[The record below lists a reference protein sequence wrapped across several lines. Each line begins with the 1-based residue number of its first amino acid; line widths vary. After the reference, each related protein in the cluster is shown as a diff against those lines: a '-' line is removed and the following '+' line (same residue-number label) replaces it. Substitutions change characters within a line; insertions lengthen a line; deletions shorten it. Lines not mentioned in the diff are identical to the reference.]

1 LQKETYIIWIFSRI
15 ILPLFLENI
24 VEEVLIVFNGK
35 PKIVITDCDHP
46 SVEIERKV
54 LSEID
59 TEFILAQCNTEDEV
73 IEVAKDADGIIN
85 QYAPITR
92 RVIES
97 LKRCKVIARYGV
109 GVDNIDIKAATEH
122 KIIVANVPDYCVDE
136 VSTHTM
142 ALILACARGITLLN
156 SKIKEKRWNFTL
168 AKPLFRTQGK
178 TLGLFGLGRIGRMV
192 AQKASG
198 FGFKIIAYDPYV
210 PKVDGGIR
218 LVEFSQLLSDSDFV
232 SIHVPLTAETRH
244 SFGENEL
251 KKMKKTAYL
260 INTSRGPIINEKDL
274 YIALKEKWI
283 AGAALDVMEKEP
295 PDWNSSL
302 LQLDNLIITPHISF
316 YSEESYVELKK
327 KAAKAVLLVMKGELP
342 PALVNPQAVEK

>member
-1 LQKETYIIWIFSRI
+1 MS
-15 ILPLFLENI
+15 
-24 VEEVLIVFNGK
+24 NGK

-46 SVEIERKV
+46 SVEIEREV

-59 TEFILAQCNTEDEV
+59 PEFILAQCNTEDEV

-97 LKRCKVIARYGV
+97 LKRCKVIVRYGV
-109 GVDNIDIKAATEH
+109 GVDNIDVEAATEH
-122 KIIVANVPDYCVDE
+122 KIIVANVPDYCIDE
-136 VSTHTM
+136 VSTHAL
-142 ALILACARGITLLN
+142 ALILACARGITLLDR
-156 SKIKEKRWNFTL
+156 KRRAKRWDFTL

-198 FGFKIIAYDPYV
+198 FDFRIIAYDPYV
-210 PKVDGGIR
+210 SKVDGGIK
-218 LVEFSQLLSDSDFV
+218 LVEFSQLLPDSDFV

-260 INTSRGPIINEKDL
+260 INTSRGPIVDEKAL
-274 YIALKEKWI
+274 YQALKNRWI

-316 YSEESYVELKK
+316 YSEESYVELKTK
-327 KAAKAVLLVMKGELP
+327 VAQAVLSVLKGELP
-342 PALVNPQAVEK
+342 RPIVNPQVVKG

>member
-1 LQKETYIIWIFSRI
+1 MSNK
-15 ILPLFLENI
+15 
-24 VEEVLIVFNGK
+24 K

-46 SVEIERKV
+46 SMEIESSI

-59 TEFILAQCNTEDEV
+59 PEFILAQCNTEDEV

-109 GVDNIDIKAATEH
+109 GVDNIDVEAATEH
-122 KIIVANVPDYCVDE
+122 KIIVANVPDYCIDE
-136 VSTHTM
+136 VSTHAL
-142 ALILACARGITLLN
+142 ALILACARGITLLDR
-156 SKIKEKRWNFTL
+156 KIRDKKWDFTL

-178 TLGLFGLGRIGRMV
+178 TLGLFGLGRIARMV

-198 FGFKIIAYDPYV
+198 FGIKIIAYDPYV
-210 PKVDGGIR
+210 SKVNIGVK
-218 LVEFSQLLSDSDFV
+218 LVELSQLLSDSDFV

-251 KKMKKTAYL
+251 EVMKKTAYL
-260 INTSRGPIINEKDL
+260 INTSRGSIVDEKAL
-274 YIALKEKWI
+274 YQALKNRWI

-295 PDWNSSL
+295 PDWKDL
-302 LQLDNLIITPHISF
+302 LLKLDNIIITPHISF
-316 YSEESYVELKK
+316 YSEESYVELKTK
-327 KAAKAVLLVMKGELP
+327 VAESVHAVLKGELP
-342 PALVNPQAVEK
+342 RAMVNPQVVKR

>member
-1 LQKETYIIWIFSRI
+1 MSNQR
-15 ILPLFLENI
+15 PR
-24 VEEVLIVFNGK
+24 V
-35 PKIVITDCDHP
+35 VITDCDHP

-54 LSEID
+54 LNEIKP
-59 TEFILAQCNTEDEV
+59 ELVLAYCNTEDEV
-73 IEVAKDADGIIN
+73 IEVAHDADGIIN

-109 GVDNIDIKAATEH
+109 GVDNIDVKAATEH

-142 ALILACARGITLLN
+142 ALILACARGITLLD
-156 SKIKEKRWNFTL
+156 SKIKEKKWDFTL
-168 AKPLFRTQGK
+168 AKPLFRTQRK
-178 TLGLFGLGRIGRMV
+178 ILGLFGLGKIARAV

-198 FGFKIIAYDPYV
+198 FGFRIIAYDPCV
-210 PKVDGGIR
+210 SKVDDGIE
-218 LVEFSQLLSDSDFV
+218 LVGFSKLLSDSDFV
-232 SIHVPLTAETRH
+232 SIHAPLTDETRH

-251 KKMKKTAYL
+251 KAMKKTAYL
-260 INTSRGPIINEKDL
+260 INTARGSIINEKDL

-295 PDWNSSL
+295 PDWENL
-302 LQLDNLIITPHISF
+302 LPKLDHLIITPHISF
-316 YSEESYVELKK
+316 YSEESYVELKTK
-327 KAAKAVLLVMKGELP
+327 TAKAVLSVLKGELP
-342 PALVNPQAVEK
+342 KAFVNPQVIKR

>member
-1 LQKETYIIWIFSRI
+1 MSNKR
-15 ILPLFLENI
+15 
-24 VEEVLIVFNGK
+24 
-35 PKIVITDCDHP
+35 PKVVITDCDHP

-59 TEFILAQCNTEDEV
+59 PEFVLAHCNTEDEV
-73 IEVAKDADGIIN
+73 TKVAHDADGIIN

-142 ALILACARGITLLN
+142 ALILVCARGITLLN
-156 SKIKEKRWNFTL
+156 SKIREKRWDFTQ
-168 AKPLFRTQGK
+168 AKPLFRTKGK
-178 TLGLFGLGRIGRMV
+178 TLGLFGLGKIARAV

-210 PKVDGGIR
+210 SKVNGGIK

-232 SIHVPLTAETRH
+232 SIHAPLTDETRH

-251 KKMKKTAYL
+251 RAMKKTAYL
-260 INTSRGPIINEKDL
+260 INTARGPIIDEKAL
-274 YIALKEKWI
+274 YRALKKRWI

-295 PDWNSSL
+295 PDWKNSL
-302 LQLDNLIITPHISF
+302 LKLDNLIITPHISF
-316 YSEESYVELKK
+316 YSEESYIELKTK
-327 KAAKAVLLVMKGELP
+327 TAKAVLSVLKGELP
-342 PALVNPQAVEK
+342 RIFVNPQVVKG

>member
-1 LQKETYIIWIFSRI
+1 MS
-15 ILPLFLENI
+15 
-24 VEEVLIVFNGK
+24 NGK
-35 PKIVITDCDHP
+35 PKIVVTDCDHP
-46 SVEIERKV
+46 TVEIEKEI

-59 TEFILAQCNTEDEV
+59 PEFILAQCNTEDEV

-109 GVDNIDIKAATEH
+109 GVDNIDVEAATEH
-122 KIIVANVPDYCVDE
+122 KIIVANVPDYCIDE

-142 ALILACARGITLLN
+142 ALILACARGITLLDR
-156 SKIKEKRWNFTL
+156 KRREKRWDFTL

-178 TLGLFGLGRIGRMV
+178 ILGLFGLGKIARAV

-198 FGFKIIAYDPYV
+198 FDFRIIAFDPYV
-210 PKVDGGIR
+210 SKVDGGIK

-232 SIHVPLTAETRH
+232 SLHVPLTAETRH

-260 INTSRGPIINEKDL
+260 INTSRGPIVDEKAL
-274 YIALKEKWI
+274 YQALKNRWI

-295 PDWNSSL
+295 PNWNSSL

-316 YSEESYVELKK
+316 YSEESYVELKTK
-327 KAAKAVLLVMKGELP
+327 VAQAVLSVLKGELP
-342 PALVNPQAVEK
+342 RAIVNPQVVKG

>member
-1 LQKETYIIWIFSRI
+1 MNKER
-15 ILPLFLENI
+15 PR
-24 VEEVLIVFNGK
+24 
-35 PKIVITDCDHP
+35 IVITDCDHP
-46 SVEIERKV
+46 SVEIERAI

-59 TEFILAQCNTEDEV
+59 PELILANCNTEDEV
-73 IEVAKDADGIIN
+73 IEEAHDADGIIN

-92 RVIES
+92 KVIES
-97 LKRCKVIARYGV
+97 LKKCKVIARYGV
-109 GVDNIDIKAATEH
+109 GVDNIDVEAATEH
-122 KIIVANVPDYCVDE
+122 KIIVANVPDYCIDE

-156 SKIKEKRWNFTL
+156 SKIKEKRWDFTL

-178 TLGLFGLGRIGRMV
+178 TLGLFGLGRIARIV
-192 AQKASG
+192 AQKALG

-210 PKVDGGIR
+210 PRVDDGIK
-218 LVEFSQLLSDSDFV
+218 LVEFSQLFSDSDFV

-260 INTSRGPIINEKDL
+260 INTSRGPIVDEKAL
-274 YIALKEKWI
+274 YQALKNKWI
-283 AGAALDVMEKEP
+283 AGAALDVMEEEP

-302 LQLDNLIITPHISF
+302 LQLDSLIITPHISF
-316 YSEESYVELKK
+316 YSEESYIELKIK
-327 KAAKAVLLVMKGELP
+327 VAEAVCSVLKGELP
-342 PALVNPQAVEK
+342 RTMVNPQVVKG

>member
-1 LQKETYIIWIFSRI
+1 MSNKRQ
-15 ILPLFLENI
+15 
-24 VEEVLIVFNGK
+24 
-35 PKIVITDCDHP
+35 KIVITDCDHP
-46 SVEIERKV
+46 SVEIEKEI
-54 LSEID
+54 LSEIYP
-59 TEFILAQCNTEDEV
+59 EFILAYCNTEDEV
-73 IEVAKDADGIIN
+73 IEAAQDADGIIN

-97 LKRCKVIARYGV
+97 LQRCKVIARYGV
-109 GVDNIDIKAATEH
+109 GVDNIDVEAATEH

-156 SKIKEKRWNFTL
+156 NKIEEKKWDFTL

-178 TLGLFGLGRIGRMV
+178 TLGLFGLGRIAKKV

-210 PKVDGGIR
+210 SKVNGEIK

-232 SIHVPLTAETRH
+232 SIHVPLTAETKY

-260 INTSRGPIINEKDL
+260 INTSRGPIIGEEAL
-274 YIALKEKWI
+274 YKALKKRWI

-295 PDWNSSL
+295 PDWENL
-302 LQLDNLIITPHISF
+302 LPKLDNLIITPHISF
-316 YSEESYVELKK
+316 YSEESYIELKTK
-327 KAAKAVLLVMKGELP
+327 TAEAVLSVLKGKLP
-342 PALVNPQAVEK
+342 RAMVNPQVANKKVI